1 MNKLNKHWSLAPW
14 GLVLAAGLLLG
25 TPWLG
30 MAQLAL
36 ELQLASS
43 KVALY
48 ESITAS
54 ITLHNQS
61 GRVITFGAPGA
72 ASLRFAI
79 EKDMGRLINPRSSQ
93 PLLSA
98 LQIMPGETFSPQ
110 FDLARL
116 YAIRSLGT
124 YKVRALVD
132 WAGTTYASAPVRLD
146 VVRCFEL
153 TRLTAGLPDEPMAS
167 RTYVLEYLHKDSQ
180 EEHLYLRIEDEQ
192 AGEIYGV
199 FNLGRVVRV
208 RPPTLQLDESGN
220 VHVLFQIPGAY
231 YCHAAFTPYGVAL
244 ASETHPGGKQSVEL
258 TRLPNGRVAVVSR
271 LPAAPA
277 AEQASTPEEGPITKV
292 KKSVGGLFGKPRN

>member
-98 LQIMPGETFSPQ
+98 LQIMPGETFSPPFQ
-110 FDLARL
+110 LARL

-124 YKVRALVD
+124 YNVRALVD
-132 WAGTTYASAPVRLD
+132 LAGTTYASAPVRLD

-167 RTYVLEYLHKDSQ
+167 RTYVLEYLPKDSQ

-192 AGEIYGV
+192 GGEIYGV

-208 RPPTLQLDESGN
+208 RQPT
-220 VHVLFQIPGAY
+220 
-231 YCHAAFTPYGVAL
+231 
-244 ASETHPGGKQSVEL
+244 
-258 TRLPNGRVAVVSR
+258 
-271 LPAAPA
+271 
-277 AEQASTPEEGPITKV
+277 
-292 KKSVGGLFGKPRN
+292 